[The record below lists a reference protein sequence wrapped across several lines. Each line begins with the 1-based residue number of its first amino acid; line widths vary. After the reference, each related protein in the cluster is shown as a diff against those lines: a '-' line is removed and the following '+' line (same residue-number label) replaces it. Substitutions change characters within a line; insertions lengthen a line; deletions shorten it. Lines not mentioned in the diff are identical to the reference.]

1 MNEEVFLA
9 LAHIAGEIW
18 GTMARATLQQPI
30 PPVPHPIGTSPGQTP
45 MPAANRVL
53 GYDMYFDILNRLKE
67 DFKREV
73 TIETETPDGED
84 D

>member
-1 MNEEVFLA
+1 MKDNNYLN

-18 GTMARATLQQPI
+18 GTMARAMINQPY
-30 PPVPHPIGTSPGQTP
+30 PPTTTGVEQEQPQ
-45 MPAANRVL
+45 R
-53 GYDMYFDILNRLKE
+53 ILNYNVYFEILKQLKE

-73 TIETETPDGED
+73 TVETEAEHGED